1 MEIIELKEIVEKK
14 AESDFYRRFSSL
26 VSYFNANN
34 LSLTRFDVTV
44 ELSKALSK
52 QNKAKNTLLGK
63 LTTSFTEK
71 VITDAKV
78 ERYKF
83 LDFVMEKMNQTDIDV
98 QGINKLGE
106 RMNIVYPNILKDDYT
121 HQFISDI
128 GRVVDRKTA
137 IHRYMCNRDMLKN
150 NPAEKYIQPELAQ
163 NVEMYG
169 KMVNIMNTHNL
180 KSIDLEFVNSAKSN
194 KDFLSKYT
202 NGYPNYFSGIEY
214 EMDI

>member
-1 MEIIELKEIVEKK
+1 MELKEIVEKK
-14 AESDFYRRFSSL
+14 AESEFYRKFGSL

-44 ELSKALSK
+44 ELSKALAK
-52 QNKAKNTLLGK
+52 QNKAENTFFGK

-71 VITDAKV
+71 AITDAKI

-106 RMNIVYPNILKDDYT
+106 RMNIVYPNILKEDYT
-121 HQFISDI
+121 HKFIDSI

-137 IHRYMCNRDMLKN
+137 IHRYMGNRDMLKN
-150 NPAEKYIQPELAQ
+150 NPAEKFIQPELAQ

-180 KSIDLEFVNSAKSN
+180 KSIDLEFVNSAKSD

-202 NGYPNYFSGIEY
+202 NGYPNYFAGIEY